1 MRYPPCTITVSPFR
15 ARISQVLPPD
25 LLNHTSTTPA
35 TRAGSSVRCG
45 KPFRR
50 GGGDVTVLELTEGRE
65 RWAFISTPPAT
76 RGGAPTWPA
85 EAPAVFR

>member
-35 TRAGSSVRCG
+35 TRRPKSLGRVDEPSVTGGAAFNPPFLPSGLDRCG
-45 KPFRR
+45 PF
-50 GGGDVTVLELTEGRE
+50 V
-65 RWAFISTPPAT
+65 
-76 RGGAPTWPA
+76 
-85 EAPAVFR
+85 